1 MDAVLEDEVDVVV
14 VVATPA
20 VGRKSVP
27 YLVANGDLSVVLGEM
42 NLVGIL
48 WATDLY
54 PLRL

>member
-1 MDAVLEDEVDVVV
+1 VDAVLEDEVDVVV